1 MTTPQGIEFVP
12 NLPTEEVYTTPD
24 FSRVDGRVGL
34 TRPVVIGGRQVPG
47 VALRFR
53 QGRVVEIDGPPEAEA
68 LREFVARD
76 EGAARLG
83 ELALVDAGSRIAH
96 LGQTF
101 GETLL
106 DENAT
111 SHIALGYGFPALIPS
126 SSGHTAN
133 ASDHHLDLMIG
144 SPEVEVTG
152 LNAQGLAL
160 PLLREGNWME
170 SEPADPLAV

>member
-1 MTTPQGIEFVP
+1 VP

-24 FSRVDGRVGL
+24 PARVDGYVRL
-34 TRPVVIGGRQVPG
+34 TRPVVIGGRRLAEVE
-47 VALRFR
+47 LRFCE
-53 QGRVVEIDGPPEAEA
+53 GRVVEISGPPAAEA

-76 EGAARLG
+76 DGTARLG
-83 ELALVDAGSRIAH
+83 EVALVDAESRITQ

-101 GETLL
+101 GEILL

-111 SHIALGYGFPALIPS
+111 SHIALGYGFPALIPPKCP
-126 SSGHTAN
+126 HTAN

-152 LNAQGLAL
+152 IDRRGKVLS
-160 PLLREGNWME
+160 LLRDGAWVGR
-170 SEPADPLAV
+170 EPTASVRSPEAIAR